1 MLKQCASG
9 DDHYFDVPSRSQLD
23 EAFGKIKER
32 IVRVRIS
39 S

>member
-1 MLKQCASG
+1 MLQECATSAG
-9 DDHYFDVPSRSQLD
+9 HYFDAPSRSQLD
-23 EAFGKIKER
+23 EVFAKISER